1 MVPKKKSPAPKDNPK
16 DSKAKEVAE
25 RRKGI
30 KT

>member
-1 MVPKKKSPAPKDNPK
+1 MAPVKRKPAKDNPK
-16 DSKAKEVAE
+16 DSKAKETAE